1 MIQLP
6 RVIPVLLLKNA
17 GLVKTKKFKEAKY
30 VGDPINA
37 VKIFNEKE
45 VDELIFLDITASKE
59 KKKPNLKLLD
69 EIATEC
75 FMPLCYG
82 GGIKTIE
89 DIKSIINAGVE
100 KVALNSIA
108 IENPLFVKQASDIFG
123 SSTIVVSI
131 DIKKNFWGKKSIYTY
146 SGTQSTGMD
155 PLKFAHQMQ
164 KNGAGELL
172 VNSIDNDGMM
182 QGYDYELIKQISKE
196 VDIPVIACGGA
207 GNLNHLKEAYNAGAS
222 ALAAGSM
229 FVFHGQHRAVL
240 INYPSQKELHEIFN
254 K

>member
-131 DIKKNFWGKKSIYTY
+131 DIKKKFWGKKSIYTY

-207 GNLNHLKEAYNAGAS
+207 GNLSHLKEAYNAGAS

-240 INYPSQKELHEIFN
+240 INYPSQKELQEIF
-254 K
+254 KK